1 MLSFTIT
8 VGQDF
13 TLSRNKV
20 TFDLGANDGNSVT
33 VLADI
38 LDDCLVEGTE
48 CFTLSGGIGS
58 PAAPGAVFIGDPV
71 TICIP
76 DNDSKCVFVWSHA
89 TAVSSIKLV
98 VGIFQK
104 AIKISDNFIL
114 DYSLV
119 EYHQIE
125 VMIAGRKQLWS
136 TNYCLCCSILASS
149 CSPCVIWW
157 WCSQFFYV
165 ALLFFAS

>member
-1 MLSFTIT
+1 MRKHIYSTHFVVYVVLSFTIT

-58 PAAPGAVFIGDPV
+58 PAAPGAVFVGDSV
-71 TICIP
+71 TICIT

-89 TAVSSIKLV
+89 TAVSSI
-98 VGIFQK
+98 
-104 AIKISDNFIL
+104 ISCGNI
-114 DYSLV
+114 SK
-119 EYHQIE
+119 
-125 VMIAGRKQLWS
+125 G
-136 TNYCLCCSILASS
+136 N
-149 CSPCVIWW
+149 
-157 WCSQFFYV
+157 
-165 ALLFFAS
+165 